1 VSIIFLAFPRFILNV
16 KFNIKFNIMALEI
29 YFILISPF
37 TVIKYLFHANNR
49 FFHINRSFKIW
60 YLLFT
65 SEMKTLLHQKYN
77 TLLQTYANHCMSFS
91 FWSSCLSFF
100 NLRLL
105 IALLISSYFYNW
117 SMLLFYHCLYMND
130 LNWWIC
136 HFLSLQ
142 DLPLPWS
149 PSLFLTDTLSFL
161 PYFFNFASMF

>member
-1 VSIIFLAFPRFILNV
+1 MSIIFLAFPRFILNV

-60 YLLFT
+60 YLLLT
-65 SEMKTLLHQKYN
+65 NEMKTLLHQKYN
-77 TLLQTYANHCMSFS
+77 TLLQTYANHCMSFF
-91 FWSSCLSFF
+91 FWSSRCLFF

-105 IALLISSYFYNW
+105 IAPLISSNFYDW
-117 SMLLFYHCLYMND
+117 SMLICYLCMYMND

-136 HFLSLQ
+136 YFLSLRRYTNT
-142 DLPLPWS
+142 WS

-161 PYFFNFASMF
+161 SRFFNFVSMF